1 MPPQIYARDF
11 GYRHSSRI
19 KHALQGINLEVERG
33 ERILLLG
40 ASGAGKST
48 LLSALAGVLGADEG
62 EGEGLLKVN
71 ATPGMVLQDPDS
83 QVISSRVGDDV
94 AFGCENLRLPRDE
107 IWRRVPVALDHV
119 GLQLPLYHPTA
130 LLSGGQKQ
138 RLALAGVLAMG
149 ADLLLLDEPTA
160 NLDPQGVRDVVA
172 AVETAAD
179 ATNATVIIIEHRV
192 DTWLAFVDRII
203 ALGDDGSIIAD
214 GPADTV
220 ISQHGEEL
228 AQGGVWVPGNDPLL
242 PAAQPVSAS
251 VEHAL
256 TTHNLA
262 VGWDSPLHNSLDLSI
277 PRGYSTV
284 LTGANGAGKTTTLL
298 TLAGLLPSLG
308 GEVRVAPAIAGELG
322 PHPYTWSST
331 ALADRMGYVF
341 QDPEHQFV
349 AKTVREEL
357 LVGVR
362 GAKTSQDEVRR
373 RTDSL
378 LATLRL
384 DHLAEANPFTLSGG
398 QKRRLSVATI
408 LVNTPHVV
416 FLDEPTF
423 GQDRRTFTELVL
435 LLRQLTDNGTT
446 VVSITHDPLY
456 RAALGDKEIQ
466 L

>member
-1 MPPQIYARDF
+1 MAPQIYARDF
-11 GYRHSSRI
+11 GYRHSSRL
-19 KHALQGINLEVERG
+19 KHALQGLNFEVERG

-62 EGEGLLKVN
+62 EGEGTLKVH

-94 AFGCENLRLPRDE
+94 AFGCENLRLPKDE
-107 IWRRVPVALDHV
+107 IWRRVPIALDHV
-119 GLQLPLYHPTA
+119 GLRLPLDHPTA

-192 DTWLAFVDRII
+192 DTWLEFVDRII
-203 ALGDDGSIIAD
+203 VLGDEGSIIAD
-214 GPADTV
+214 APADTV
-220 ISQHGEEL
+220 ISQYGEEL
-228 AQGGVWVPGNDPLL
+228 ARGGVWVPGHDPLL
-242 PAAQPVSAS
+242 PLAQPVSSSA
-251 VEHAL
+251 ENAL
-256 TTHNLA
+256 TTHSLA
-262 VGWDSPLHNSLDLSI
+262 TGWDSPVQSSLDLAL
-277 PRGYSTV
+277 PRGFSTV
-284 LTGANGAGKTTTLL
+284 LTGVNGAGKTTTLL
-298 TLAGLLPSLG
+298 TLAGLLPPLG
-308 GEVRVAPAIAGELG
+308 GEVRVNREIAGKLG
-322 PHPYTWSST
+322 PHPYKWSST
-331 ALADRMGYVF
+331 SLAARMGYVF

-357 LVGVR
+357 LVGA
-362 GAKTSQDEVRR
+362 GSGQTPKPEAHRR
-373 RTDSL
+373 ADAL
-378 LATLRL
+378 LAKLRL

-408 LVNTPHVV
+408 LVNTPSVV

-435 LLRQLTDNGTT
+435 LLRQLTDAGST